1 MLEERGVAVDDN
13 GMDEEDLYGAVV
25 RDVNP
30 NKYVPPAL
38 RKQFQPQ
45 QQIKKETKANPLNK
59 LMTSDLPKASGSNPS
74 PIANLPTT
82 RRESSEKNNEKV
94 SIHENE
100 VLTRSLMDKIPKL
113 VAYQRWSTKAN

>member
-1 MLEERGVAVDDN
+1 MLEERGIIADDS

-38 RKQFQPQ
+38 RKNQTPT
-45 QQIKKETKANPLNK
+45 KKETKMGPLNK
-59 LMTSDLPKASGSNPS
+59 LITADLPKAGGASLS

-82 RRESSEKNNEKV
+82 RRDTNNEKNTEKV
-94 SIHENE
+94 NTIGILRYMIFIRCVEEWVAQEN
-100 VLTRSLMDKIPKL
+100 
-113 VAYQRWSTKAN
+113 